1 MKTFVYKS
9 LLVCLLFFIMFHLT
23 FGYFIR
29 TYKQELYNTFSKDKI
44 LFLKEKLRE
53 EVKKN
58 NEKENILYPEDAK
71 IFGEFIRK
79 ILSELR

>member
-58 NEKENILYPEDAK
+58 NEKENILYPEYAK